1 MKTVNNFAVN
11 DVKGLRSRDH
21 YRKLSGHL
29 LCLLDAS
36 RHLAE
41 VVRLVLVRV
50 CVCVWSRSD
59 SLFTRRWHI
68 VKAFSTATS
77 VIAVVRF
84 EPNRLETVRLKIES
98 SILVNDRGR
107 LCVTENAV

>member
-1 MKTVNNFAVN
+1 MKTVNNFVVN
-11 DVKGLRSRDH
+11 VVKGLRSRDH

-36 RHLAE
+36 RHLAAE
-41 VVRLVLVRV
+41 VVRLVLVR
-50 CVCVWSRSD
+50 VCVWSRSD

-107 LCVTENAV
+107 LCVTENAA